1 MTSDSDDEIVFKKVK
16 KEKKSEQKM
25 LGEISLI
32 SDEELPEDNVKPR
45 VTRRPRRVQNAIKVI
60 DVMTSDD
67 EDEDYVEKPSKEVK
81 PRKTRLQSTK
91 TKVAGGE
98 LDIRP
103 KKRKISNPQKQ
114 VTVKNDESDES
125 IPDIKPKKRKLQ
137 STTVAPKKTRI
148 SKKVV
153 KKETKKDVS
162 LNASDPGPIIDCN
175 DASVT
180 PSWTDF
186 ELLAERTCVEKYI
199 AKNIFDLLNDGNTI
213 PFIARYR
220 KNFVG
225 NMSPEELR
233 TAKEHFDDI
242 CALKKKISTVIT
254 TVGKMGKLN
263 EKLQQN
269 ICAVKTSE
277 ELDHIYTPFKSVGSK
292 KSLVEKA
299 KQLGLEVPALQV
311 LNNTALVNVFNYIN
325 PEVKDLKTPDEV
337 EKNIVH
343 IIASEIATDSE
354 LLTFLR
360 DLRCKTKFVL
370 ETKRAR
376 QTKASDVDPNKK
388 NSQINEMKF
397 EQYFEFSQ
405 QVLFLKSHQILAINR
420 GEALKILNVK
430 INIPDFFEHKY
441 KQFCFN
447 KWLRNSSFDS
457 FRKRMMDMAIDDA
470 YRRLI
475 VNFITRE
482 LRQELRQKAEKES
495 CKIFSENLKNLL
507 LSRPLKGKPIL
518 AIDPGY
524 SNGCKLA
531 LISETGSLL
540 MHNVIYPHSRRSE
553 NRGEGIIKTMLM
565 KHNCELIGIGNGTAC
580 RETEEWIVTL
590 IKTNYFKPLNVNYII
605 VNEDGASIYSCSPE
619 ARKEFGDLDPNI
631 ISAVSLARRM
641 QDPMAELVKVEPS
654 HLGVGM
660 YQLDIKK
667 KQLEEALGQVV
678 SECVS
683 FVGVDLNT
691 ASQCLLRRVAG
702 LTDSKA
708 TQIILYREKEGYFQH
723 RRQLLEVYGIGE
735 RIFEQCAG
743 FLRVGPLNPHD
754 KSFYKNKQTTPL
766 DATIIHPESYH
777 IVRSLLVKM
786 GLKEQ
791 DVGSDSFIATFK
803 SKRPALDVN
812 ALSATFKSDKENISL
827 ILDALSKKLN
837 HDLRSESNN
846 GPLFRRDITSFEELA
861 SGTVLTGRVNNVTS
875 FGAFVDIGVGTNGLL
890 HNKFMKGVIVQLGDV
905 IEVKV
910 ININAAKRHI
920 SLEALRKL

>member
-1 MTSDSDDEIVFKKVK
+1 MSANIFISDDDSDAPQTNGKSTQRRRKKVNDVMTSDSDDEIVFKKVK

-495 CKIFSENLKNLL
+495 CK
-507 LSRPLKGKPIL
+507 PIL

-827 ILDALSKKLN
+827 ILDALSKK
-837 HDLRSESNN
+837 
-846 GPLFRRDITSFEELA
+846 DITSFEELA

-875 FGAFVDIGVGTNGLL
+875 FGAFVDIGVG
-890 HNKFMKGVIVQLGDV
+890 DV